1 MSVLDGLAGFG
12 LGMAGAGQAIAAQR
26 VADQRDRELAIR
38 EAEERRLAVQE
49 RERID
54 EESANA
60 TMTLIDNAGFWND
73 TKTRIDGKK
82 LVAGLEANDA
92 QARSVALGIAR
103 SNGLIDPS
111 VKDARWTKGPNGEWV
126 IQTSNEDGSFG
137 VITVDG
143 SNNPNAPVASFKT
156 LEEFVDVTNEAL
168 ADTLRY
174 QTKFDNAAALAA
186 EGIVLTDYN
195 VAKQAIEQLPPEEQV
210 ATKRGMIAGAANIED
225 PVERQQFVDAVA
237 SGEPPPEPG
246 APAPEPQAESESQ
259 QIGRNKRMRDAN
271 ERLAT
276 TRAERRRSQLPDE
289 IAAAKA
295 DLEQVRADFAERGI
309 EPRRMGAEGELE
321 HPTIQQRKD
330 KVTRLEA
337 ELAELEPATFTM
349 DTDEQQASVNKVVEE
364 TKDMPTEEVVEKV
377 MSGEITVSPEE
388 QAAVATNLQRA
399 GVETVNDLAKLENRR
414 DRAMARVAMI
424 AAIGGTSNKRNPDRT
439 TQRAML
445 QQITNIFETG
455 TASMS
460 AAEATDAN
468 LRAGALDA
476 RLGELSLAIERNR
489 EEGRTA
495 AIEAGQ
501 ELMNSWDDVTQ
512 GEYSQTA
519 AADWIQ
525 KNLGPYLLEA
535 QNARSKADRDIYLRA
550 LNPVVGKVLA
560 SLAAEERGGFAETLL
575 SFARGDISDRSVG
588 AADFNLDRVEGEYEI
603 RDGKKILIGFYYT
616 RPSYKDSRTGERRQ
630 GRRLDEMVPA
640 GRMRNLDP
648 TLYGILALAAQKN
661 ESK

>member
-26 VADQRDRELAIR
+26 TADQRDRELAIR
-38 EAEERRLAVQE
+38 EAQERRLAVAE
-49 RERID
+49 RERLD
-54 EESANA
+54 VNAANQN
-60 TMTLIDNAGFWND
+60 MIMVDDAGLFND
-73 TKTRIDGKK
+73 TKTRIDLSKAAAK
-82 LVAGLEANDA
+82 LEAGDA
-92 QARSVALGIAR
+92 AAIDAMKNIAR
-103 SNGLIDPS
+103 TSGLIDPS
-111 VKDARWTKGPNGEWV
+111 VKDIRFVKAPDGKGWV
-126 IQTSNEDGSFG
+126 IQTSNADGTFG
-137 VITVDG
+137 VITADG
-143 SNNPNAPVASFKT
+143 SSDPNAPVAQFAT
-156 LEEFVDVTNEAL
+156 LEDFAKSADIAL
-168 ADTLRY
+168 GASRRI
-174 QTKFDNAAALAA
+174 QTAYDIQGALAA
-186 EGIVLTDYN
+186 EGIVDQDFRELEESIKDKP
-195 VAKQAIEQLPPEEQV
+195 VEQQV
-210 ATKRGMIAGAANIED
+210 AIRRGVIAGAANIED
-225 PVERQQFVDAVA
+225 PTERQQFIDSVA
-237 SGEPPPEPG
+237 SGEPPPEP
-246 APAPEPQAESESQ
+246 QAESGSR
-259 QIGRNKRMRDAN
+259 QIGRNREMLRRIEERKMDSGLEEKRTQLK
-271 ERLAT
+271 E
-276 TRAERRRSQLPDE
+276 AEARVS
-289 IAAAKA
+289 
-295 DLEQVRADFAERGI
+295 
-309 EPRRMGAEGELE
+309 
-321 HPTIQQRKD
+321 
-330 KVTRLEA
+330 RLEEEGTSGRALRAA
-337 ELAELEPATFTM
+337 ETRRDNLRNEVAELEPATFMM
-349 DTDEQQASVNKVVEE
+349 DTPEQQASVDKVVEE
-364 TKDMPTEEVVEKV
+364 TKDMPTEQVVEKV
-377 MSGEITVSPEE
+377 MSGEVTMSPEE

-455 TASMS
+455 IASMS

-501 ELMNSWDDVTQ
+501 ELMNSWDEVTQ

-535 QNARSKADRDIYLRA
+535 QNARSKADEDIYLQA

-560 SLAAEERGGFAETLL
+560 SLAAEERGGFAETLK

-603 RDGKKILIGFYYT
+603 RNGEKILIGFYYT
-616 RPSYKDSRTGERRQ
+616 GPSSIDRRTGRRIQ

-648 TLYGILALAAQKN
+648 TLYKILAYAADKN
-661 ESK
+661 EPK